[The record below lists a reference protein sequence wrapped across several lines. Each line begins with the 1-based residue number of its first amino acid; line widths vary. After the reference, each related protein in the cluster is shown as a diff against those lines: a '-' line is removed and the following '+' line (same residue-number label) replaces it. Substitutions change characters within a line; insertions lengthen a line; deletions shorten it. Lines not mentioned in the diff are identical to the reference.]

1 MDLHSLLKRQII
13 RNFGGLDAVPSGCEK
28 MISSV
33 NEAYWQMDA
42 DREILER
49 SLDLSS
55 QELLQ
60 ASSEMRALFQAFP
73 DLLFRT
79 DSEGIILDY
88 QASNGINMHILEEKV
103 IGKQI
108 GDIFPRNVGKKFG
121 KAIDQAQKTRSL
133 VSMEY
138 SIAQQNDEYH
148 YEARLLPLLESQIVI
163 IVRDIT
169 NSKRAEEALKES
181 EQRLSDIIDFLP
193 DATFAIDR
201 EGKVITWNRAIEEM
215 TGVKAEDM
223 VGKGDYEYAIPFYGM
238 RRPIL
243 IDLVFISDEKIEKKY
258 RFIEKKGDI
267 LLTEADVPLNNQQRI
282 LWGKAR
288 PLYDSGANIVGAIES
303 IRDITDRKHT
313 EEALRESGEK
323 YRSLASTADSMY
335 LVDRGYR
342 YLFMNDKHLS
352 RFGLPLER
360 IIGRLYREF
369 HSETSTREFI
379 EKVEHVFETGTS
391 IQNEYRSER
400 DGRYF
405 LRTFSPVKD
414 KEAITTIA
422 VTVASKDISERKQA
436 EEERE
441 RLILELTD
449 ALSRIRA
456 LSGLLPICA
465 ACKKIRNDKGYW
477 EQLETYISDRSDADF
492 SHGICPECLKI
503 LYPKFNI

>member
-1 MDLHSLLKRQII
+1 
-13 RNFGGLDAVPSGCEK
+13 
-28 MISSV
+28 
-33 NEAYWQMDA
+33 
-42 DREILER
+42 
-49 SLDLSS
+49 
-55 QELLQ
+55 
-60 ASSEMRALFQAFP
+60 
-73 DLLFRT
+73 
-79 DSEGIILDY
+79 
-88 QASNGINMHILEEKV
+88 
-103 IGKQI
+103 
-108 GDIFPRNVGKKFG
+108 
-121 KAIDQAQKTRSL
+121 
-133 VSMEY
+133 
-138 SIAQQNDEYH
+138 
-148 YEARLLPLLESQIVI
+148 LESQIVI

-215 TGVKAEDM
+215 TGVKAEEM

>member
-1 MDLHSLLKRQII
+1 MELHSLLKRQII
-13 RNFGGLDAVPSGCEK
+13 RNFGSLCAIPSGCEK

-42 DREILER
+42 DREMLER

-60 ASSEMRALFQAFP
+60 ANSDMRAVFQTFP

-88 QASNGINMHILEEKV
+88 QTSKGIDLHIIREKV

-108 GDIFPRNVGKKFG
+108 GEIFPRNVGKKFD
-121 KAIDQAQKTRSL
+121 KAIDRSQKTRSI

-138 SIAQQNDEYH
+138 SIAQQNNEYC

-169 NSKRAEEALKES
+169 SRKRAEDALKES

-223 VGKGDYEYAIPFYGM
+223 VGKGDYEYAIPFYGI

-243 IDLVFISDEKIEKKY
+243 IDLVFISNEEIEKKY

-267 LLTEADVPLNNQQRI
+267 LLTEADVPLKNQKRI

-288 PLYDSGANIVGAIES
+288 PLYDSGGNIVGAIES
-303 IRDITDRKHT
+303 IRDITDRKHM
-313 EEALRESGEK
+313 EDALRESGEK

-335 LVDRGYR
+335 LVDRGCR

-352 RFGLPLER
+352 RFGLPLEG
-360 IIGRLYREF
+360 IIGRQYSEF
-369 HSETSTREFI
+369 HSETSTKEFI
-379 EKVEHVFETGTS
+379 KKVEHVFETGTS

-400 DGRYF
+400 DSRYF

-414 KEAITTIA
+414 KEAMTIA
-422 VTVASKDISERKQA
+422 VTVASKEITERKQA

-441 RLILELTD
+441 RLILELKD
-449 ALSRIRA
+449 AISKIRT

-492 SHGICPECLKI
+492 SHSICPECIKT